1 MKSFKIEEGTSMAQH
16 EESMTQEERSVPLN
30 IGRDTMSAMLVV
42 AREGAQAL
50 PDSLALQAR
59 ALYDDWEDVIGQTV
73 SAGFKFRYGG
83 KLYKTIQPTLLI
95 QEQHVPDAAGTES
108 LYAEINEQNQGT
120 MEDPIPY
127 NNNMELENGKYY
139 IQNGSIYLCNRDT
152 GQAVYNNLIDL
163 VGLYVEIVE

>member
-1 MKSFKIEEGTSMAQH
+1 MKLSKIEEGTSMAQR

-42 AREGAQAL
+42 ARAGSQSL

-59 ALYDDWEDVIGQTV
+59 ALYDDWEDVIGRTV
-73 SAGFKFRYGG
+73 SLGFKFRYGG
-83 KLYKTIQPTLLI
+83 KLYKTIQSTLLV
-95 QEQHVPDAAGTES
+95 QEQYVPGATGTES

-120 MEDPIPY
+120 RDDPIPY

-139 IQNGSIYLCNRDT
+139 IQNGVTYLCIRDT
-152 GQAVYNNLIDL
+152 GQPVYHDL
-163 VGLYVEIVE
+163 SAIVGVYVEIAQ

>member
-1 MKSFKIEEGTSMAQH
+1 MENGNSGGAKLEIGQDTLEGIIAVAKFSAQ
-16 EESMTQEERSVPLN
+16 L
-30 IGRDTMSAMLVV
+30 
-42 AREGAQAL
+42 L
-50 PDSLALQAR
+50 PDTIALNAR

-73 SAGFKFRYGG
+73 STGFKFRYGG

-95 QEQHVPDAAGTES
+95 QEQHVPGAAGTES

-139 IQNGSIYLCNRDT
+139 IQNGVTYRCIRDT
-152 GQAVYNNLIDL
+152 GQPVYHDLGAL
-163 VGLYVEIVE
+163 VGIYVEIA

>member
-1 MKSFKIEEGTSMAQH
+1 MKSFEIEEGTSMSQR

-30 IGRDTMSAMLVV
+30 IGRDTMSAMIVV
-42 AREGAQAL
+42 ARAGAQSL
-50 PDSLALQAR
+50 PDTLALQAM
-59 ALYDDWEDVIGQTV
+59 ALYDDWEDTISKTV

-83 KLYKTIQPTLLI
+83 KLYKVIQSTLLI
-95 QEQHVPDAAGTES
+95 QEQYVPGAAGTES

-139 IQNGSIYLCNRDT
+139 IQNGVTYRCIRDT
-152 GQAVYNNLIDL
+152 GQPVYHDLSAL
-163 VGLYVEIVE
+163 VGIYVEIV

>member
-1 MKSFKIEEGTSMAQH
+1 MKLLKIEEGTSIPQR
-16 EESMTQEERSVPLN
+16 EESMTQEERSVPLG

-42 AREGAQAL
+42 ARAGAQSL
-50 PDSLALQAR
+50 LDSLALQAK

-95 QEQHVPDAAGTES
+95 QEQYVPGAAGTES
-108 LYAEINEQNQGT
+108 LYTEINEQNQGT
-120 MEDPIPY
+120 MEDPITY

-139 IQNGSIYLCNRDT
+139 IQNGVTYRCIRDT
-152 GQAVYNNLIDL
+152 GKPVYNNLSAL
-163 VGLYVEIVE
+163 VGIYVEIV